1 MRSSGRQFNTC
12 DDALW
17 MKTWFPWVSWLICST
32 MHSNKIVV
40 HGAPAVLLSF
50 VEYTIVE
57 YSDMFLSFL
66 HLSLSE
72 SSFIIASMNL
82 GHWCCL
88 FAHLSFFLQYL
99 NLFFPFE
106 GPSSNSLSSLCLLGT
121 KFAKKWFEWFGFF
134 FLVMLRITRRHNSLL
149 LFPYLHS
156 CFVKVHCQA
165 YPEKCLMSGYLNAH
179 EDTKWK
185 QKSCSDLLWAF
196 VAGNYTN
203 HVPQQD
209 TFCFGGD
216 WRQITVLPL
225 AVLTS
230 LFHRHSGVFD
240 LVVISIPT

>member
-1 MRSSGRQFNTC
+1 M
-12 DDALW
+12 
-17 MKTWFPWVSWLICST
+17 
-32 MHSNKIVV
+32 MHSKRKHDFPGYPDWSAAPCTTILLQSIPTCSYNFYTFLFLNLISSLHHWALAIDVV
-40 HGAPAVLLSF
+40 FSHP
-50 VEYTIVE
+50 
-57 YSDMFLSFL
+57 FLSFF
-66 HLSLSE
+66 S
-72 SSFIIASMNL
+72 I
-82 GHWCCL
+82 WT
-88 FAHLSFFLQYL
+88 
-99 NLFFPFE
+99 FFPFE
-106 GPSSNSLSSLCLLGT
+106 GPSSNSLKSLCLLGT
-121 KFAKKWFEWFGFF
+121 KFAKKMIWVICFFF
-134 FLVMLRITRRHNSLL
+134 FLVMLRNTRRHNSVL

-203 HVPQQD
+203 HIPQQD

-216 WRQITVLPL
+216 WRQVTVLLL

-240 LVVISIPT
+240 LVLISIPF